1 LAPSI
6 IDVCAT
12 SRFIRKR
19 RKLQVVFDSP
29 NPKQTRGTAWDHIK
43 RLKLSFSPSYAATCE
58 KNNNGNILFTQTRLS
73 LFGSQEKS
81 DNKEF
86 VE

>member
-6 IDVCAT
+6 IDVCYQKKKKST
-12 SRFIRKR
+12 SRFY
-19 RKLQVVFDSP
+19 DSP